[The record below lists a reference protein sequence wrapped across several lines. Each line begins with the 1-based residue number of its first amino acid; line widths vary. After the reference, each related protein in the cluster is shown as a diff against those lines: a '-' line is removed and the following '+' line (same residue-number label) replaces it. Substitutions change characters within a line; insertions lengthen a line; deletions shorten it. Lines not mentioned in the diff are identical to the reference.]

1 MNIYVFIHIPQD
13 CAYDQFLIRI
23 KHASRVTRKTS
34 VTPEVKASKSLPT
47 ALLRTRRK
55 DVCRSPA
62 SSSTD
67 QILTVVMTFPFLQIV
82 PFH

>member
-1 MNIYVFIHIPQD
+1 MNINIPQD
-13 CAYDQFLIRI
+13 QFLTCI
-23 KHASRVTRKTS
+23 ASRVTAKTS
-34 VTPEVKASKSLPT
+34 VTPELKASKSLPI

-55 DVCRSPA
+55 DVCRSAA